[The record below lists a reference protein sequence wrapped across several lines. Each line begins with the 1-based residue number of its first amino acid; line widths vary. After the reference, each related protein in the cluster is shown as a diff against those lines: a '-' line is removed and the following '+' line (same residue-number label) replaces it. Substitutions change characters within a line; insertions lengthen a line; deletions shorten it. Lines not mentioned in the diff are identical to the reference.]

1 MLVFPFSSSSVVVV
15 VVTRAWP
22 SSPVLVYPIH
32 TCEHAKT
39 LFPVCL
45 PFPNLPSRPIS
56 SNISFSRLL
65 VFLLKPPISQTQFQ
79 GFHPPARPSISLV
92 FFANP
97 SSLQVILKVLGNK
110 LGLDLRFLL
119 LLLHLSTSQTTQTN
133 RQLSPF
139 SLFSLAISAIPQFFS
154 TSLLASAALTPIHND
169 SIESSI
175 SNSTLDSQILNDPLS
190 HNPS

>member
-1 MLVFPFSSSSVVVV
+1 MPGRPRLCARLPHPYMRTCENSISCLSPLSQ
-15 VVTRAWP
+15 
-22 SSPVLVYPIH
+22 SPV
-32 TCEHAKT
+32 
-39 LFPVCL
+39 
-45 PFPNLPSRPIS
+45 
-56 SNISFSRLL
+56 SRLAL
-65 VFLLKPPISQTQFQ
+65 FRLTSHSPVFLCSYSNLRYRKHNFKVFTLLLDLL
-79 GFHPPARPSISLV
+79 SLL
-92 FFANP
+92 FSFANP

-175 SNSTLDSQILNDPLS
+175 SNSTLDSQILNDPLLS
-190 HNPS
+190 HNP

>member
-1 MLVFPFSSSSVVVV
+1 MPGRPRLSHPY
-15 VVTRAWP
+15 TRTCENSISCLSP
-22 SSPVLVYPIH
+22 LSQSPVPRL
-32 TCEHAKT
+32 A
-39 LFPVCL
+39 LFRL
-45 PFPNLPSRPIS
+45 TSH
-56 SNISFSRLL
+56 FSRLL

-133 RQLSPF
+133 RQLSPS

-169 SIESSI
+169 SIESSNI
-175 SNSTLDSQILNDPLS
+175 QFNSRFPNSQ
-190 HNPS
+190 